1 MKTNKEKIFDYIVD
15 YSKEF
20 KTLEDD
26 TPKFDTR
33 FLSEK
38 LNMQRTNISS
48 VLNQLVEEGKLSKT
62 NGRPVMFYL
71 SDEQNTELDNL
82 SFSNII
88 GSDLSLKETLQLTKA
103 AITYPIRIPHV
114 LYIGEKGVGVKTISE
129 KVFDFACSQRILKK
143 NSAFKV
149 IDCLHFDKNQ
159 MNERSFWQKNFE
171 SIKDGLLLVKNADK
185 ISINMITDISNM
197 LIEKKELKFIL
208 IVHVKNADSIS
219 IFKDYFNFV
228 VNIPPLEKRTLEER
242 YQFIEKFFKEE
253 ALKLEKNIDVNYGLM
268 QCLMLYPCIDNL
280 IELKSNIQFGVA
292 NALVRFKRNKT
303 IVLELSDLPASVRKG
318 LLLIR
323 DKIHEIDQVLDKNVN
338 YIFTKEQTLQSRS
351 KKIGTDIYQKIDFD
365 YKALGQITVLKDAE
379 EFVFANIEYN
389 LNDYLNKITENIDGE
404 KLKTIVSE
412 KLYQITNE
420 FIQTASIKFNRV
432 YSNKVFLGI
441 CLHFNNAIISNRTK
455 QRISNEK
462 VMNIIEQYDEE
473 YLYSR
478 KFIKKLQDEFN
489 VRFSLDESV
498 LLTLLIANDK
508 NQISKNREVITLII
522 MHGDNTATSI
532 SQVVKKLMPINNLQ
546 AFDLSL
552 DDDIETSYELLK
564 KKIIDVNQGSGILA
578 LYDMGSIQ
586 VMLNSIKDETGIDI
600 KSIEV
605 PIPLLAI
612 SSCKSSEEGKSLED
626 IYQHLSHEYSGF
638 AYSRMQSKDIVIVLS
653 SVHENN
659 SDSIKRY
666 LQTLED
672 YRDYQ
677 ILAFNITDKQNLIDK
692 INEVQIKG
700 NVVGIVGT
708 YNPDIFNL
716 KYVDYSHL
724 PNVHT
729 IHELFAET
737 KDDFDVLDYL
747 VEQFDIFKKDELNRT
762 LIPFIE
768 SLQKIFHM
776 SFSEDTRLG
785 LLIHMG
791 CLIDRLQKKYAS
803 SVNFNINTIKEKYSK
818 EYGLVSQS
826 LYPLEEGYNVKLS
839 DGDKATIIEIIINS
853 KKEK

>member
-48 VLNQLVEEGKLSKT
+48 VLNQLVEEGKLSKI

-253 ALKLEKNIDVNYGLM
+253 ALKLEKNIEVNYGLM

-280 IELKSNIQFGVA
+280 IELKSNIRFGVA

-323 DKIHEIDQVLDKNVN
+323 DKIHEIDQVLEKNVN

-379 EFVFANIEYN
+379 EFVFANIEHN

-404 KLKTIVSE
+404 KIKTIVSE

-441 CLHFNNAIISNRTK
+441 CLHFNNAIISHRTK
-455 QRISNEK
+455 QRISHEK
-462 VMNIIEQYDEE
+462 VMSIIEQYDEE

-489 VRFSLDESV
+489 VKFSLDESV

-532 SQVVKKLMPINNLQ
+532 SKVVKKLMPINNLQ

-626 IYQHLSHEYSGF
+626 IYQHLAHEYSGF

-818 EYGLVSQS
+818 EYRLVSQS
-826 LYPLEEGYNVKLS
+826 LYPLEEGYDVKLS
-839 DGDKATIIEIIINS
+839 DGDKATIIEIIMNS

>member
-747 VEQFDIFKKDELNRT
+747 VKQFDIFKKDELNRT

-768 SLQKIFHM
+768 SLQKIYHM

-785 LLIHMG
+785 LLIHME

>member
-88 GSDLSLKETLQLTKA
+88 GSDLSLKETFQLTKA

-253 ALKLEKNIDVNYGLM
+253 ALKLEKNIEVNYGLM

-280 IELKSNIQFGVA
+280 IELKSNIRFGVA

-323 DKIHEIDQVLDKNVN
+323 DKIHEIDQVLEKNVN

-379 EFVFANIEYN
+379 EFVFANIEHN

-404 KLKTIVSE
+404 KIKTIVSE

-455 QRISNEK
+455 QRISHEK
-462 VMNIIEQYDEE
+462 VMSIIEQYDEE

-489 VRFSLDESV
+489 VKFSLDESV

-532 SQVVKKLMPINNLQ
+532 SKVVKKLMPINNLQ

-626 IYQHLSHEYSGF
+626 IYQHLAHEYSGF

-839 DGDKATIIEIIINS
+839 DGDKATIIEIIMNS

>member
-48 VLNQLVEEGKLSKT
+48 VLNQLVEEGKLSKI

-219 IFKDYFNFV
+219 MFKDYFNFV
-228 VNIPPLEKRTLEER
+228 VNIPSLEKRTFEER

-253 ALKLEKNIDVNYGLM
+253 ALQLNKNIEVNYGLM

-280 IELKSNIQFGVA
+280 IELKSNIRFGVA

-323 DKIHEIDQVLDKNVN
+323 DKIHEIDQVLEKNVN

-379 EFVFANIEYN
+379 EFVFANIEHN

-404 KLKTIVSE
+404 KIKTIVSE

-441 CLHFNNAIISNRTK
+441 CLHFNNAIISHRTK
-455 QRISNEK
+455 QRISHEK
-462 VMNIIEQYDEE
+462 VMSIIEQYDEE

-489 VRFSLDESV
+489 VKFSLDESV

-532 SQVVKKLMPINNLQ
+532 SKVVKKLMPINNLQ

-626 IYQHLSHEYSGF
+626 IYQHLAHEYSGF

>member
-219 IFKDYFNFV
+219 IFKDYFNFI

-253 ALKLEKNIDVNYGLM
+253 ALKLEKNIEVNYGLM

-280 IELKSNIQFGVA
+280 IELKSNIRFGVA

-323 DKIHEIDQVLDKNVN
+323 DKIHEIDQVLEKNVN

-351 KKIGTDIYQKIDFD
+351 KKNDTDIYQKIDFD

-379 EFVFANIEYN
+379 EFVFANIEHN
-389 LNDYLNKITENIDGE
+389 LNEYLNKITENRDGE
-404 KLKTIVSE
+404 KIKTIVSE

-432 YSNKVFLGI
+432 FSNKTFLGI

-462 VMNIIEQYDEE
+462 VMSIIEQYDEE

-489 VRFSLDESV
+489 VKFSLDESV

-508 NQISKNREVITLII
+508 NQISKNREVVTLII

-532 SQVVKKLMPINNLQ
+532 SKVVKKLMPINNLQ

-612 SSCKSSEEGKSLED
+612 SACKSSEEGKSLED
-626 IYQHLSHEYSGF
+626 IYQHLANEYSGF

-747 VEQFDIFKKDELNRT
+747 VEQFDIFKKDELNQT

>member
-88 GSDLSLKETLQLTKA
+88 GSDLSLKETFQLTKA

-379 EFVFANIEYN
+379 EFVFANIEHN

-404 KLKTIVSE
+404 KIKTIVSE

-420 FIQTASIKFNRV
+420 FIQTASIKFSRV

-489 VRFSLDESV
+489 VKFSLDESV

-626 IYQHLSHEYSGF
+626 IYQHLAHEYSGF

>member
-1 MKTNKEKIFDYIVD
+1 M
-15 YSKEF
+15 
-20 KTLEDD
+20 
-26 TPKFDTR
+26 
-33 FLSEK
+33 
-38 LNMQRTNISS
+38 
-48 VLNQLVEEGKLSKT
+48 
-62 NGRPVMFYL
+62 
-71 SDEQNTELDNL
+71 
-82 SFSNII
+82 
-88 GSDLSLKETLQLTKA
+88 
-103 AITYPIRIPHV
+103 
-114 LYIGEKGVGVKTISE
+114 
-129 KVFDFACSQRILKK
+129 
-143 NSAFKV
+143 

-228 VNIPPLEKRTLEER
+228 VNIPPLEKRTFEER

-253 ALKLEKNIDVNYGLM
+253 ALQLNNNIEVNYGLM

-280 IELKSNIQFGVA
+280 IELKSNIRFGVA

-323 DKIHEIDQVLDKNVN
+323 DKIHEIDQVLEKNVN

-379 EFVFANIEYN
+379 EFVFANIEHN

-404 KLKTIVSE
+404 KIKTIVSE

-441 CLHFNNAIISNRTK
+441 CLHFNNAIISHRTK
-455 QRISNEK
+455 QRISHEK
-462 VMNIIEQYDEE
+462 VMSIIEQYDEE

-489 VRFSLDESV
+489 VKFSLDESV

-532 SQVVKKLMPINNLQ
+532 SKVVKKLMPINNLQ

-586 VMLNSIKDETGIDI
+586 VMFNSIKDETGIDI

-626 IYQHLSHEYSGF
+626 IYQHLAHEYSGF

-839 DGDKATIIEIIINS
+839 DGDKATIIEIIINP

>member
-1 MKTNKEKIFDYIVD
+1 
-15 YSKEF
+15 
-20 KTLEDD
+20 
-26 TPKFDTR
+26 
-33 FLSEK
+33 
-38 LNMQRTNISS
+38 
-48 VLNQLVEEGKLSKT
+48 
-62 NGRPVMFYL
+62 
-71 SDEQNTELDNL
+71 
-82 SFSNII
+82 
-88 GSDLSLKETLQLTKA
+88 
-103 AITYPIRIPHV
+103 
-114 LYIGEKGVGVKTISE
+114 
-129 KVFDFACSQRILKK
+129 
-143 NSAFKV
+143 
-149 IDCLHFDKNQ
+149 
-159 MNERSFWQKNFE
+159 
-171 SIKDGLLLVKNADK
+171 
-185 ISINMITDISNM
+185 
-197 LIEKKELKFIL
+197 
-208 IVHVKNADSIS
+208 
-219 IFKDYFNFV
+219 
-228 VNIPPLEKRTLEER
+228 
-242 YQFIEKFFKEE
+242 
-253 ALKLEKNIDVNYGLM
+253 
-268 QCLMLYPCIDNL
+268 
-280 IELKSNIQFGVA
+280 
-292 NALVRFKRNKT
+292 
-303 IVLELSDLPASVRKG
+303 
-318 LLLIR
+318 
-323 DKIHEIDQVLDKNVN
+323 
-338 YIFTKEQTLQSRS
+338 
-351 KKIGTDIYQKIDFD
+351 
-365 YKALGQITVLKDAE
+365 
-379 EFVFANIEYN
+379 
-389 LNDYLNKITENIDGE
+389 
-404 KLKTIVSE
+404 
-412 KLYQITNE
+412 
-420 FIQTASIKFNRV
+420 
-432 YSNKVFLGI
+432 
-441 CLHFNNAIISNRTK
+441 
-455 QRISNEK
+455 
-462 VMNIIEQYDEE
+462 
-473 YLYSR
+473 
-478 KFIKKLQDEFN
+478 
-489 VRFSLDESV
+489 
-498 LLTLLIANDK
+498 
-508 NQISKNREVITLII
+508 

-626 IYQHLSHEYSGF
+626 IYQHLAHEYSGF

-839 DGDKATIIEIIINS
+839 DGDKATIIEIIMNS

>member
-143 NSAFKV
+143 NSAFKA

-228 VNIPPLEKRTLEER
+228 VNIPPLEKRTFEER

-253 ALKLEKNIDVNYGLM
+253 ALQLNKNIEVNYGLM

-489 VRFSLDESV
+489 VKFSLDESV

>member
-48 VLNQLVEEGKLSKT
+48 VLNQLVEEGKLSKI

-143 NSAFKV
+143 NSAFKA

-253 ALKLEKNIDVNYGLM
+253 ALKLEKNIEVNYGLM

-280 IELKSNIQFGVA
+280 IELKSNIRFGVA

-323 DKIHEIDQVLDKNVN
+323 DKIHEIDQVLEKNVN

-379 EFVFANIEYN
+379 EFVFANIEHN

-404 KLKTIVSE
+404 KIKTIVSE

-441 CLHFNNAIISNRTK
+441 CLHFNNAIISHRTK
-455 QRISNEK
+455 QRISHEK
-462 VMNIIEQYDEE
+462 VMSIIEQYDEE

-489 VRFSLDESV
+489 VKFSLDESV

-532 SQVVKKLMPINNLQ
+532 SKVVKKLMPINNLQ

-626 IYQHLSHEYSGF
+626 IYQHLAHEYSGF
-638 AYSRMQSKDIVIVLS
+638 AYLRMQSKDIVIVLS

-818 EYGLVSQS
+818 EYRLVSQS
-826 LYPLEEGYNVKLS
+826 LYPLEEGYDVKLS
-839 DGDKATIIEIIINS
+839 DGDKATIIEIIMNS

>member
-48 VLNQLVEEGKLSKT
+48 VLNQLVEEGKLSKI

-143 NSAFKV
+143 NSAFKA

-219 IFKDYFNFV
+219 MFKDYFNFV
-228 VNIPPLEKRTLEER
+228 VNIPSLEKRTFEER

-253 ALKLEKNIDVNYGLM
+253 ALQLNKNIEVNYGLM

-280 IELKSNIQFGVA
+280 IELKSNIRFGVA

-323 DKIHEIDQVLDKNVN
+323 DKIHEIDQVLEKNVN

-379 EFVFANIEYN
+379 EFVFANIEHN

-404 KLKTIVSE
+404 KIKTIVSE

-441 CLHFNNAIISNRTK
+441 CLHFNNAIISHRTK
-455 QRISNEK
+455 QRISHEK
-462 VMNIIEQYDEE
+462 VMSIIEQYDEE

-489 VRFSLDESV
+489 VKFSLDESV

-532 SQVVKKLMPINNLQ
+532 SKVVKKLMPINNLQ

-626 IYQHLSHEYSGF
+626 IYQHLAHEYSGF

-818 EYGLVSQS
+818 EYRLVSQS
-826 LYPLEEGYNVKLS
+826 LYPLEEGYDVKLS
-839 DGDKATIIEIIINS
+839 DGDKATIIEIIMNS

>member
-48 VLNQLVEEGKLSKT
+48 VLNQLVEEGKLSKI

-71 SDEQNTELDNL
+71 SDEQNTELDNI

-143 NSAFKV
+143 NSAFKA

-219 IFKDYFNFV
+219 MFKDYFNFV
-228 VNIPPLEKRTLEER
+228 VNIPSLEKRTFEER

-253 ALKLEKNIDVNYGLM
+253 ALQLNKNIEVNYGLM

-280 IELKSNIQFGVA
+280 IELKSNIRFGVA

-323 DKIHEIDQVLDKNVN
+323 DKIHEIDQVLEKNVN

-379 EFVFANIEYN
+379 EFVFANIEHN

-404 KLKTIVSE
+404 KIKTIVSE

-441 CLHFNNAIISNRTK
+441 CLHFNNAIISHRTK
-455 QRISNEK
+455 QRISHEK
-462 VMNIIEQYDEE
+462 VMSIIEQYDEE

-489 VRFSLDESV
+489 VKFSLDESV

-532 SQVVKKLMPINNLQ
+532 SKVVKKLMPINNLQ

-626 IYQHLSHEYSGF
+626 IYQHLAHEYSGF

-818 EYGLVSQS
+818 EYRLVSQS
-826 LYPLEEGYNVKLS
+826 LYPLEEGYDVKLS
-839 DGDKATIIEIIINS
+839 DGDKATIIEIIMNS

>member
-1 MKTNKEKIFDYIVD
+1 M
-15 YSKEF
+15 
-20 KTLEDD
+20 
-26 TPKFDTR
+26 
-33 FLSEK
+33 
-38 LNMQRTNISS
+38 
-48 VLNQLVEEGKLSKT
+48 
-62 NGRPVMFYL
+62 
-71 SDEQNTELDNL
+71 
-82 SFSNII
+82 
-88 GSDLSLKETLQLTKA
+88 LT
-103 AITYPIRIPHV
+103 
-114 LYIGEKGVGVKTISE
+114 
-129 KVFDFACSQRILKK
+129 
-143 NSAFKV
+143 
-149 IDCLHFDKNQ
+149 
-159 MNERSFWQKNFE
+159 
-171 SIKDGLLLVKNADK
+171 
-185 ISINMITDISNM
+185 
-197 LIEKKELKFIL
+197 
-208 IVHVKNADSIS
+208 
-219 IFKDYFNFV
+219 
-228 VNIPPLEKRTLEER
+228 
-242 YQFIEKFFKEE
+242 
-253 ALKLEKNIDVNYGLM
+253 
-268 QCLMLYPCIDNL
+268 
-280 IELKSNIQFGVA
+280 IQ
-292 NALVRFKRNKT
+292 
-303 IVLELSDLPASVRKG
+303 
-318 LLLIR
+318 
-323 DKIHEIDQVLDKNVN
+323 
-338 YIFTKEQTLQSRS
+338 Y
-351 KKIGTDIYQKIDFD
+351 
-365 YKALGQITVLKDAE
+365 
-379 EFVFANIEYN
+379 
-389 LNDYLNKITENIDGE
+389 
-404 KLKTIVSE
+404 
-412 KLYQITNE
+412 
-420 FIQTASIKFNRV
+420 
-432 YSNKVFLGI
+432 
-441 CLHFNNAIISNRTK
+441 
-455 QRISNEK
+455 
-462 VMNIIEQYDEE
+462 
-473 YLYSR
+473 
-478 KFIKKLQDEFN
+478 IKKLQDEFN
-489 VRFSLDESV
+489 VKFSLDESV

-532 SQVVKKLMPINNLQ
+532 SKVVKKLMPINNLQ

-612 SSCKSSEEGKSLED
+612 SACKSSEEGKSLED
-626 IYQHLSHEYSGF
+626 IYQHLANEYSGF

-747 VEQFDIFKKDELNRT
+747 VEQFDIFKKDELNQT

>member
-1 MKTNKEKIFDYIVD
+1 MKTNKDKIFDYIVD

-88 GSDLSLKETLQLTKA
+88 GSDLSLKETIQLTKA

-114 LYIGEKGVGVKTISE
+114 LYIGEKGVGIKTISE
-129 KVFDFACSQRILKK
+129 KIFDFACSQRILKK

-159 MNERSFWQKNFE
+159 MNETSFWQKNCE
-171 SIKDGLLLVKNADK
+171 GIKDGLLLVKNADK

-208 IVHVKNADSIS
+208 IVHVKSADSIS

-228 VNIPPLEKRTLEER
+228 VNIPPLENRTLEER

-253 ALKLEKNIDVNYGLM
+253 ALKLDKNIEVNYGLM

-303 IVLELSDLPASVRKG
+303 IVLELSDLPANVRKG

-323 DKIHEIDQVLDKNVN
+323 DNIHEIDQILEKNVN

-351 KKIGTDIYQKIDFD
+351 KKNDTDIYQKIDFD

-379 EFVFANIEYN
+379 EFVFANIEHN

-404 KLKTIVSE
+404 KIKTIVSE

-462 VMNIIEQYDEE
+462 VMSIIEQYDEE

-489 VRFSLDESV
+489 VKFSLDESV

-522 MHGDNTATSI
+522 MHGENTATSI
-532 SQVVKKLMPINNLQ
+532 SKVVRKLMPINNLQ

-612 SSCKSSEEGKSLED
+612 TACKSSEEGKSLED
-626 IYQHLSHEYSGF
+626 IYQHLANEYSGF
-638 AYSRMQSKDIVIVLS
+638 AYSRIQNKDIIIVLS

-776 SFSEDTRLG
+776 SFSQDTRLG
-785 LLIHMG
+785 LIIHMG

-803 SVNFNINTIKEKYSK
+803 SVNFNINTIKERYSK

>member
-48 VLNQLVEEGKLSKT
+48 VLNQLVEEGKLSKI

-143 NSAFKV
+143 NSAFKA

-219 IFKDYFNFV
+219 MFKDYFNFV
-228 VNIPPLEKRTLEER
+228 VNIPSLEKRTFEER

-253 ALKLEKNIDVNYGLM
+253 ALQLNKNIEVNYGLM

-280 IELKSNIQFGVA
+280 IELKSNIRFGVA

-323 DKIHEIDQVLDKNVN
+323 DKIHEIDQVLEKNVN

-379 EFVFANIEYN
+379 EFVFANIEHN

-404 KLKTIVSE
+404 KIKTIVSE

-441 CLHFNNAIISNRTK
+441 CLHFNNAIISHRTK
-455 QRISNEK
+455 QRISHEK
-462 VMNIIEQYDEE
+462 VMSIIEQYDEE

-489 VRFSLDESV
+489 VKFSLDESV

-532 SQVVKKLMPINNLQ
+532 SKVVKKLMPINNLQ

-626 IYQHLSHEYSGF
+626 IYQHLAHEYSGF

>member
-48 VLNQLVEEGKLSKT
+48 VLNQLVEEGKLSKI

-143 NSAFKV
+143 NSAFKA

-219 IFKDYFNFV
+219 MFKDYFNFV
-228 VNIPPLEKRTLEER
+228 VNIPSLEKRTFEER

-253 ALKLEKNIDVNYGLM
+253 ALQLNKNIEVNYGLM

-280 IELKSNIQFGVA
+280 IELKSNIRFGVA

-323 DKIHEIDQVLDKNVN
+323 DKIHEIDQVLEKNVN

-379 EFVFANIEYN
+379 EFVFANIEHN

-404 KLKTIVSE
+404 KIKTIVSE

-455 QRISNEK
+455 QRISHEK
-462 VMNIIEQYDEE
+462 VMSIIEQYDEE

-489 VRFSLDESV
+489 VKFSLDESV

-532 SQVVKKLMPINNLQ
+532 SKVVKKLMPINNLQ

-626 IYQHLSHEYSGF
+626 IYQHLAHEYSGF

-826 LYPLEEGYNVKLS
+826 LYPLEEGYDVKLS
-839 DGDKATIIEIIINS
+839 DGDKATIIEIIMNS

>member
-143 NSAFKV
+143 NSAFKM

-242 YQFIEKFFKEE
+242 YQLIEKFFKEE
-253 ALKLEKNIDVNYGLM
+253 ALKLEKNIEVNYGLM

-280 IELKSNIQFGVA
+280 IELKSNIRFGVA

-323 DKIHEIDQVLDKNVN
+323 DKIHEIDQVLEKNVN

-351 KKIGTDIYQKIDFD
+351 KKNDTDIYQKIDFD

-379 EFVFANIEYN
+379 EFVFANIEHN
-389 LNDYLNKITENIDGE
+389 LNDYLNKITENMDGE
-404 KLKTIVSE
+404 KIKTIVSE

-455 QRISNEK
+455 QRISHEK
-462 VMNIIEQYDEE
+462 VMSIIEQYDEE

-489 VRFSLDESV
+489 VKFSLDESV

-532 SQVVKKLMPINNLQ
+532 SKVVKKLMPINNLQ

-626 IYQHLSHEYSGF
+626 IYQHLAHEYSGF

>member
-48 VLNQLVEEGKLSKT
+48 VLNQLVEEGKLSKI

-379 EFVFANIEYN
+379 EFVFANIEHN

-404 KLKTIVSE
+404 KIKTIVSE

-455 QRISNEK
+455 QRISHEK
-462 VMNIIEQYDEE
+462 VMSIIEQYDEE

-489 VRFSLDESV
+489 VKFSLDESV

-626 IYQHLSHEYSGF
+626 IYQHLAHEYSGF

-839 DGDKATIIEIIINS
+839 DGDKATIIEIIMNS

>member
-197 LIEKKELKFIL
+197 LIKKKELKFIL

-253 ALKLEKNIDVNYGLM
+253 ALKLEKNIEVNYGLM

-280 IELKSNIQFGVA
+280 IELKSNIRFGVA

-303 IVLELSDLPASVRKG
+303 IVLELSDLPANVRKG

-323 DKIHEIDQVLDKNVN
+323 DKIHEIDQVLEKNVN

-351 KKIGTDIYQKIDFD
+351 KKNDTDIYQKIDFD

-379 EFVFANIEYN
+379 EFVFANIEHN
-389 LNDYLNKITENIDGE
+389 LNEYLNKITENRDGE
-404 KLKTIVSE
+404 KIKTIVSE

-432 YSNKVFLGI
+432 YSNKAFLGI

-462 VMNIIEQYDEE
+462 VMSIIEQYDEE

-489 VRFSLDESV
+489 VKFSLDESV

-508 NQISKNREVITLII
+508 NQISKNREVVTLII

-532 SQVVKKLMPINNLQ
+532 SKVVKKLMPINNLQ

-612 SSCKSSEEGKSLED
+612 SACKSSEEGKSLED
-626 IYQHLSHEYSGF
+626 IYQHLANEYSGF

-747 VEQFDIFKKDELNRT
+747 VEQFDIFKKDELNQT